1 MLVASVIACAYFMQ
15 WFDSTVILTALPQM
29 AKSFGSS
36 PADLSLA
43 VTSYILSTAVFIPV
57 SGWVADRFGT
67 RNVFRAAIVVFT
79 LASIGC
85 GFSNS
90 IVELTIA
97 RLVQG
102 IGASMMVPV
111 GRLILLRTFDKSQLV
126 TMTAF
131 VSVPALIGP
140 IMAPPIGGFI
150 TTYFSWRW
158 VFFLNI
164 PMGLAGIVAVSLVI
178 KNLKEENPRPFD
190 WLGFL
195 LTGAALCSF
204 MYVLEL
210 VGHGAAG
217 GVGWHVVGLL
227 VLVAVVAGTW
237 GFMHQKRHPTPLID
251 LTLFKIPTFRVANDG
266 GSLFRIGVGASMF
279 LQPVL
284 LQVGFGM
291 SAFSSGLTTFAGAL
305 GLLIMQPITRPLLKA
320 FGFRSILVWNGLLSA
335 MAIGIGCFFNTTT
348 PIVAMFL
355 YFLVCGLTRSLQFT
369 GLGTLTVADLDGP
382 NMSTGS
388 SLASVLQQILPGV
401 GVALAAM
408 FLQVLQAMNGP
419 GVEVGARDIQI
430 VLGTAAAIVALS
442 VPLYLRLPRDAG
454 ATVSGHKPRKV

>member
-1 MLVASVIACAYFMQ
+1 
-15 WFDSTVILTALPQM
+15 
-29 AKSFGSS
+29 
-36 PADLSLA
+36 
-43 VTSYILSTAVFIPV
+43 
-57 SGWVADRFGT
+57 
-67 RNVFRAAIVVFT
+67 
-79 LASIGC
+79 
-85 GFSNS
+85 
-90 IVELTIA
+90 
-97 RLVQG
+97 
-102 IGASMMVPV
+102 
-111 GRLILLRTFDKSQLV
+111 
-126 TMTAF
+126 
-131 VSVPALIGP
+131 
-140 IMAPPIGGFI
+140 
-150 TTYFSWRW
+150 
-158 VFFLNI
+158 
-164 PMGLAGIVAVSLVI
+164 
-178 KNLKEENPRPFD
+178 
-190 WLGFL
+190 
-195 LTGAALCSF
+195 
-204 MYVLEL
+204 
-210 VGHGAAG
+210 
-217 GVGWHVVGLL
+217 
-227 VLVAVVAGTW
+227 
-237 GFMHQKRHPTPLID
+237 
-251 LTLFKIPTFRVANDG
+251 
-266 GSLFRIGVGASMF
+266 MF